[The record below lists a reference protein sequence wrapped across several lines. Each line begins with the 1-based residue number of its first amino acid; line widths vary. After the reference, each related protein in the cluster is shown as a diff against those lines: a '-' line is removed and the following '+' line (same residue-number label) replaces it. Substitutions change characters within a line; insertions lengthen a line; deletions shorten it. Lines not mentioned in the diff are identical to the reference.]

1 MKSGHPVKLEPWRE
15 VGKGTVNKSR
25 GRGLTVMGKVPR
37 QAIDQYTDCDQLQ
50 AKQDKG
56 RNGRLIRSQRG

>member
-1 MKSGHPVKLEPWRE
+1 MDIQSNWSPGERWVKGLLIKA
-15 VGKGTVNKSR
+15 GA
-25 GRGLTVMGKVPR
+25 RGLTVMGKVPR